1 MPRKPVKTN
10 GSSSGGGGGG
20 GGGSSSSSSS
30 TYSDA
35 SLLKQADGSDSALH
49 GASPDAVAAQV
60 MCDV

>member
-1 MPRKPVKTN
+1 MPRKLVKTN
-10 GSSSGGGGGG
+10 GSSSSGGGG
-20 GGGSSSSSSS
+20 SSSS